1 MTNKNE
7 FKLFQDLVFFSH
19 RLPDLKGLYICNPP
33 KESADLNAF
42 LDDCVPTKLELLA
55 VECFSDYANASFY
68 IDSLSKAVSAV
79 AKQVYLEHLKFTAAD
94 LQKLVRAAR
103 NAEQIVF
110 NYCSI
115 DLEDELDF
123 GAKVKYNTESLSINC
138 YNTLIKVDGDK
149 KDFSN
154 FSKVVDAIAKSGLN
168 SSLTKIYIDW
178 SNESVVA
185 EAQRLLSVKGMKHIS
200 VNGGSIAR
208 ITS

>member
-1 MTNKNE
+1 MNDEK
-7 FKLFQDLVFFSH
+7 KLKLIQDLVFFSH
-19 RLPDLKGLYICNPP
+19 RLPDLKGLRINIPSND
-33 KESADLNAF
+33 SADLNAF
-42 LDDCVPTKLELLA
+42 LDDCIPAKLELLSA
-55 VECFSDYANASFY
+55 YCNKDINASFY
-68 IDSLSKAVSAV
+68 IDSLSKAVCV
-79 AKQVYLEHLKFTAAD
+79 VEKQVYLESFKFSAAD
-94 LQKLVRAAR
+94 LQNLVRAAC
-103 NAEQIVF
+103 NAEQIMF
-110 NYCSI
+110 TCCSY
-115 DLEDELDF
+115 DFEDTLDF
-123 GAKVKYNTESLSINC
+123 GAKVKYNTESLSFNC

-154 FSKVVDAIAKSGLN
+154 FSKVVDAIAKSGLK